1 VGVRDRLALALCVAA
16 AALGL
21 LADVFFDG
29 QPLGLNAVVWASA
42 FVMALAAL
50 LRIGHI
56 PLHQGRRVMAAPL
69 VLFAALLA
77 WRDSPLLQA
86 VNLFAIAGAF
96 ALGALRR
103 TDRKLAHA
111 EVDD

>member
-1 VGVRDRLALALCVAA
+1 VGVRDRLALGLCVAA
-16 AALGL
+16 AALGV

-42 FVMALAAL
+42 FVLALATL
-50 LRIGHI
+50 LRVGHI